1 MAGFHTLNY
10 NESVRRFRTTG
21 LSVVLSAFIL
31 ALSATTPN
39 AAIALDP
46 CPNTN
51 AFTGI
56 SSLTVWLRA
65 DCVNGVDNDPADNS
79 TVSTWTDV
87 SSNGNNATASGSPTF
102 QSDSGNLIN
111 SNPVISFSGST
122 TFSSVDIRAGTRPN
136 ITIVAVYKPRGTGNR
151 EGVWGIDDGGWDRF
165 FLARWVG
172 NDGLISVGNS
182 SNVTNSGV
190 IGTPTLITTVMRYNV
205 SNGTTVYRNGDLAA
219 TTTDNASPTSAYANM
234 LIGSGG
240 NGLNFTGDIAE
251 LIVFSQAL
259 STSDLITVN
268 GYLNNKY
275 SLNIAS
281 GNLPIP
287 ATAPTFN
294 SFALA
299 GSVLTATYRSVITV
313 NINVSQSSKVTF
325 LANGKTIA
333 GCKNKATT
341 GSGSSHA
348 VSCSW
353 RPTNRGSITLSAVAV
368 GTAGGLSG
376 TPSRTLSIAVN
387 NRAGRR

>member
-1 MAGFHTLNY
+1 MTL
-10 NESVRRFRTTG
+10 
-21 LSVVLSAFIL
+21 
-31 ALSATTPN
+31 P
-39 AAIALDP
+39 AIALDP

-51 AFTGI
+51 AFSEI

-79 TVSTWTDV
+79 TVSTWADV
-87 SSNGNNATASGSPTF
+87 SGNGNNATSSGAPTF

-111 SNPVISFSGST
+111 SNPVISFSGSN
-122 TFSSVDIRAGTRPN
+122 TFSSIDIRAGTRPN
-136 ITIVAVYKPRGTGNR
+136 LTIVAVYKPRGSGNR

-165 FLARWVG
+165 FLARWSG

-190 IGTPTLITTVMRYNV
+190 IATPTLITTVMRYSV
-205 SNGTTVYRNGDLAA
+205 SSGTAVYRNGDLAA

-259 STSDLITVN
+259 SSSDLITVN

-281 GNLPIP
+281 GNLPVP
-287 ATAPTFN
+287 VTAPTFN

-299 GSVLTATYRSVITV
+299 GSVLPATFRSAITV
-313 NINVSQSSKVTF
+313 DINVSQSSKVTF
-325 LANGKTIA
+325 LANGKAIA

-348 VSCSW
+348 VSCAW
-353 RPTNRGSITLSAVAV
+353 RPTNRGSITLNAVAV

-376 TPSRTLSIAVN
+376 TPPRTLNIVV
-387 NRAGRR
+387 AGRTGRR